1 MDLYLESQKTCR
13 IVYSY
18 APTDQKILLND
29 NPEQYLG
36 QILSSKIKKLIQ
48 GFINKFKD
56 NSNSDL
62 LRYGYYLWL
71 LDSVENKFHMDFKY
85 DIKDIESIY
94 QCCDR
99 SHSKDHSLQILRHLV
114 SV

>member
-1 MDLYLESQKTCR
+1 MGLYLESQKTCR
-13 IVYSY
+13 NVYSY

-29 NPEQYLG
+29 NPEEYLG
-36 QILSSKIKKLIQ
+36 QILSSKIKKLIE

-56 NSNSDL
+56 NSDSDL

-71 LDSVENKFHMDFKY
+71 LDSVENKFHLDFKY

-94 QCCDR
+94 KCCGR